1 VLDTNE
7 NDLKLLKMKEKLL
20 EVTDANHEEN
30 LRIYAQLAVQID
42 KDYYNGILNKINES
56 NYHNQTLEEE
66 LVFLEELEK
75 EYEQLFELQCRFKE
89 IYERYSSSK
98 LVLSDIDTIDID
110 AIKNRMSVISGY
122 LINLKNME
130 DNKKELEKCNEQLI
144 LEEKKKKE
152 IEKRLGAL
160 EDELK
165 KSFLNAEGRVY
176 SKETNSI
183 GYTSVVNEYKSID
196 IDIVTLLNDEERLT
210 QMLKEAINN
219 RNEKEEVLSTAMICY
234 DNIPNK
240 ENKEILDSINVET
253 VRVRYRLAMFKI
265 LDLIS
270 KKWYSYEQV
279 KTKRE
284 ELIDLIKYRKACLEQ
299 LGTKFS
305 IDPFS
310 RIKIEEQVKFIL
322 ELGSNSKM
330 ISKIRKHMT
339 DISDML
345 DEMTAMNDDFLDVI
359 GDKVE
364 LIKDNLSMSSIDI
377 SSVDDMSLEIE
388 EEAVDVKS
396 VEYADNQVIS
406 IGDISSRFN
415 LKRANEKSDGVIKRV
430 MEMING
436 NYVTESSSEE
446 IVPEL
451 VVEKV
456 STVEDDKES
465 ELSYDEQVVDSEY
478 KNDMFE
484 KTIVSE
490 PLFVDDVKLDTK
502 EIAFENDATITPYHD
517 GVDDEIINTNGSGLL
532 NSIDGEESN
541 SKDIDI
547 FQDVT
552 PFEETKLFDDK
563 FDDEVVDEGFSFSDE
578 MPEAFWVT
586 QEGDTEKDEDVI
598 SFDEQINRL
607 LSNNDNDSKV
617 KKLVA

>member
-377 SSVDDMSLEIE
+377 L
-388 EEAVDVKS
+388 A
-396 VEYADNQVIS
+396 
-406 IGDISSRFN
+406 
-415 LKRANEKSDGVIKRV
+415 
-430 MEMING
+430 
-436 NYVTESSSEE
+436 
-446 IVPEL
+446 
-451 VVEKV
+451 
-456 STVEDDKES
+456 
-465 ELSYDEQVVDSEY
+465 
-478 KNDMFE
+478 
-484 KTIVSE
+484 
-490 PLFVDDVKLDTK
+490 
-502 EIAFENDATITPYHD
+502 
-517 GVDDEIINTNGSGLL
+517 
-532 NSIDGEESN
+532 
-541 SKDIDI
+541 
-547 FQDVT
+547 
-552 PFEETKLFDDK
+552 
-563 FDDEVVDEGFSFSDE
+563 
-578 MPEAFWVT
+578 
-586 QEGDTEKDEDVI
+586 
-598 SFDEQINRL
+598 
-607 LSNNDNDSKV
+607 
-617 KKLVA
+617 

>member
-1 VLDTNE
+1 MLDTNE

>member
-1 VLDTNE
+1 
-7 NDLKLLKMKEKLL
+7 
-20 EVTDANHEEN
+20 
-30 LRIYAQLAVQID
+30 
-42 KDYYNGILNKINES
+42 
-56 NYHNQTLEEE
+56 
-66 LVFLEELEK
+66 
-75 EYEQLFELQCRFKE
+75 
-89 IYERYSSSK
+89 
-98 LVLSDIDTIDID
+98 
-110 AIKNRMSVISGY
+110 
-122 LINLKNME
+122 
-130 DNKKELEKCNEQLI
+130 
-144 LEEKKKKE
+144 
-152 IEKRLGAL
+152 
-160 EDELK
+160 
-165 KSFLNAEGRVY
+165 
-176 SKETNSI
+176 
-183 GYTSVVNEYKSID
+183 
-196 IDIVTLLNDEERLT
+196 
-210 QMLKEAINN
+210 
-219 RNEKEEVLSTAMICY
+219 
-234 DNIPNK
+234 
-240 ENKEILDSINVET
+240 
-253 VRVRYRLAMFKI
+253 
-265 LDLIS
+265 
-270 KKWYSYEQV
+270 
-279 KTKRE
+279 
-284 ELIDLIKYRKACLEQ
+284 
-299 LGTKFS
+299 
-305 IDPFS
+305 
-310 RIKIEEQVKFIL
+310 
-322 ELGSNSKM
+322 
-330 ISKIRKHMT
+330 
-339 DISDML
+339 
-345 DEMTAMNDDFLDVI
+345 MTAMNDDFLDVI